1 MSNASK
7 RKQICGMSFIPITSA
22 GVVNMP
28 GDKYIR
34 VSGDFVK
41 VPISS
46 GEFTEEH
53 TDGSPVKQ
61 TLSATVTDTGIDM
74 AALLENLFYRE
85 GLLLIRTTDGAKKVI
100 GTDEFPVL
108 VTLSQSGSPA
118 VYQLSFDR
126 ESPEP
131 AKYFQS
137 F

>member
-1 MSNASK
+1 MSNDCK
-7 RKQICGMSFIPITSA
+7 RNQICGMSFIPIMSA

-28 GDKYIR
+28 GNKNIR

-46 GEFTEEH
+46 GEFTEEQ
-53 TDGSPVKQ
+53 TAGSPVKQ

-74 AALLENLFYRE
+74 AALLENLFSQE
-85 GLLLIRTTDGAKKVI
+85 GLLLVRTTDGERKVI

-118 VYQLSFDR
+118 AYQLSFDR

-131 AKYFQS
+131 TKFFQS